1 MDALP
6 KRQVAYKVWIKDIF
20 SAESKSEDGKISF
33 FIKDKQVG
41 RVNIIASV
49 IEDSVVGTYGSLV
62 VDDGSSQI
70 RLKVWN
76 DDLWLLEGKQVGDF
90 VLIVGRINEFNG
102 ERYIRPEIIRLISFD
117 WALLRRL
124 ELIKEFGIPSI
135 EEKVAVSS
143 VVDTIEVEPSLAARE
158 RILEV
163 IDKFDD
169 ISENDLVKECGMN
182 KDKVLVALYELLK
195 EGEIFSPKKGYYSLV

>member
-1 MDALP
+1 MATPDTRP
-6 KRQVAYKVWIKDIF
+6 
-20 SAESKSEDGKISF
+20 G
-33 FIKDKQVG
+33 
-41 RVNIIASV
+41 
-49 IEDSVVGTYGSLV
+49 
-62 VDDGSSQI
+62 
-70 RLKVWN
+70 
-76 DDLWLLEGKQVGDF
+76 LLEGKQVGDF